1 MDLLDKIYYI
11 RAIMGVFCGIVL
23 GIIFSTYQLPGVV
36 PGSVGIMIM
45 LALLFYIISYVAAK
59 RMGLRLKTE
68 DRKKISTNGVFP
80 FIFLLIMFTI
90 VTYTG
95 L

>member
-1 MDLLDKIYYI
+1 M
-11 RAIMGVFCGIVL
+11 RAFMGVFCGIVL
-23 GIIFSTYQLPGVV
+23 GLIFSSFKVPGIV
-36 PGSVGIMIM
+36 PGSVGIIIL
-45 LALLFYIISYVAAK
+45 LAILFYIISYVAAK

-68 DRKKISTNGVFP
+68 EKKKISTNGVFP

-95 L
+95 LRT

>member
-1 MDLLDKIYYI
+1 M
-11 RAIMGVFCGIVL
+11 RAFMGIFCGIVL
-23 GIIFSTYQLPGVV
+23 GLIFGNYQQPGIFE
-36 PGSVGIMIM
+36 GSVGIMIP
-45 LALLFYIISYVAAK
+45 LGLLFYIISYVAAK

-95 L
+95 LRT

>member
-1 MDLLDKIYYI
+1 M
-11 RAIMGVFCGIVL
+11 RAIMGIFCGIVL

-45 LALLFYIISYVAAK
+45 LGLLFYIISYIAAK
-59 RMGLRLKTE
+59 KMALRLKPE

-95 L
+95 LKT

>member
-1 MDLLDKIYYI
+1 M

-23 GIIFSTYQLPGVV
+23 GIIFSTLFNSPGAVG
-36 PGSVGIMIM
+36 GSAGIMIM
-45 LALLFYIISYVAAK
+45 LALLFYVISYVAAK
-59 RMGLRLKTE
+59 KMGLRLKTE

-95 L
+95 LRT

>member
-1 MDLLDKIYYI
+1 M
-11 RAIMGVFCGIVL
+11 RAILGVFCGIVL
-23 GIIFSTYQLPGVV
+23 GLIFSTSPEPGVV
-36 PGSVGIMIM
+36 PYSAYIIILV
-45 LALLFYIISYVAAK
+45 ALLFYVISYFTAK

-80 FIFLLIMFTI
+80 FIFLLIMFMI

-95 L
+95 LRT